1 MRQRCCIELFSDYD
15 CKICYHPGKAN
26 VVADALSRKERIK
39 PRRVQALNMTIQ
51 SSIKGMILAAQNE
64 ASEIK
69 DRLKAARDRQKSY
82 ADKRRKPLE
91 FNIGDNV
98 LLKVSPWKGVPI
110 EILEREIKKL
120 KRSRIPIIKTGFLFL
135 SGVVLVS
142 VFVGAFVD
150 VVGGDICELFGMIY
164 SSVIVDWGLLN
175 NMGYAKEIE
184 ATLEIKVY
192 EGGSQ
197 EEIFSSEAWRCLF
210 DINERIYIELCHEFY
225 STYDFDEVCAYDEL
239 ITKKLIK
246 FRLCG
251 RGHTLTL
258 LEFARQLG
266 LYHSD
271 EINDEGFEVYFQ
283 GGLCSDE
290 NFNAR
295 DYWLSISS
303 EENLHLS
310 RILASTIRSPI
321 LRVLQKMITYGVCQR
336 TTGKFTTRI
345 AKRMELL
352 TDEVLNT
359 LTALTYCRALD
370 ATTLRELISSNGR
383 LIIEDPALGVPRV
396 AMPRGTHPSMH
407 DLYAGLFEHM
417 AGQNGYTQQG
427 DYAPLSY
434 DEEDED
440 ILVLPNDLALG
451 FLADVDEPCQSK
463 SVTSR
468 LGIRHG
474 IHVIDPI
481 AIAIWDS
488 TLTVQFF
495 M

>member
-1 MRQRCCIELFSDYD
+1 MQKVRRTSCEVEHMMTKPVLPDPNGSDNPKPWRKRC
-15 CKICYHPGKAN
+15 
-26 VVADALSRKERIK
+26 
-39 PRRVQALNMTIQ
+39 
-51 SSIKGMILAAQNE
+51 
-64 ASEIK
+64 
-69 DRLKAARDRQKSY
+69 SY
-82 ADKRRKPLE
+82 A
-91 FNIGDNV
+91 FTTNY
-98 LLKVSPWKGVPI
+98 
-110 EILEREIKKL
+110 IK
-120 KRSRIPIIKTGFLFL
+120 
-135 SGVVLVS
+135 
-142 VFVGAFVD
+142 
-150 VVGGDICELFGMIY
+150 
-164 SSVIVDWGLLN
+164 
-175 NMGYAKEIE
+175 

-246 FRLCG
+246 FILCG

-310 RILASTIRSPI
+310 RSLVSTIRSPV

-407 DLYAGLFEHM
+407 DLYDRMGNMEIRQWTLERM
-417 AGQNGYTQQG
+417 A
-427 DYAPLSY
+427 
-434 DEEDED
+434 
-440 ILVLPNDLALG
+440 
-451 FLADVDEPCQSK
+451 
-463 SVTSR
+463 R
-468 LGIRHG
+468 R
-474 IHVIDPI
+474 
-481 AIAIWDS
+481 
-488 TLTVQFF
+488 
-495 M
+495 